1 MLVFNDNKKG
11 SGMLPFF
18 LFENIKPAFQ
28 AKGGFAI
35 FIKLSGTK
43 FSFLFSQVLFLL
55 LLPVP
60 HRRDV
65 SKDELCPYRSKL

>member
-28 AKGGFAI
+28 AKGRFAI
-35 FIKLSGTK
+35 FIKLSDTELSFP
-43 FSFLFSQVLFLL
+43 FSRVRFLL